1 MDRWAGKI
9 AIVTGAAS
17 GIGEAIATELI
28 RHRVNVIAVDIAY
41 EKLKSVA
48 TNWERLPNR
57 GEYYL
62 KKCDISKEK
71 DVDDVF
77 TFVES
82 LGGVNIMVNNAG
94 ISDLT
99 RVIDTTWGTVE
110 RLVNIIMIG
119 TTMFTA
125 RAARSME
132 KHKTDAHIF
141 NVNSVLGLM
150 LPTYTLA
157 TDDETKSYNVYPAC
171 KHATVAVTETVR
183 RELAKIGSKIRITSI
198 CPSLVHTNITT
209 QDPEVRDHLKEL
221 PGLDPLDIA
230 SSVIYAL
237 SLRSEVELSEIIIRH
252 TGALE

>member
-9 AIVTGAAS
+9 AVVTGAGS

-48 TNWERLPNR
+48 ENWERLPNR

-94 ISDLT
+94 IVDMT
-99 RVIDTTWGTVE
+99 RLLDTNWGAVE

-119 TTMFTA
+119 TTMFTI

-132 KHKTDAHIF
+132 KHKTDAHII
-141 NVNSVLGLM
+141 NVNSVVGLI
-150 LPTYTLA
+150 LPTSSSVN
-157 TDDETKSYNVYPAC
+157 DDTKSYNVYPAC
-171 KHATVAVTETVR
+171 KHATVVVTETMR
-183 RELAKIGSKIRITSI
+183 RELAKIGSKIRVTSI
-198 CPSLVHTNITT
+198 CPSMVQTNITAH
-209 QDPEVRDHLKEL
+209 DPEVREYLKKM
-221 PGLDPLDIA
+221 PGLEPLDIA

-237 SLRSEVELSEIIIRH
+237 SLRSEVELSEILIRH
-252 TGALE
+252 TGTIE